1 MSYVQKKKNGN
12 GSWAHMEESFLDLVL
27 IAIKLIIKN
36 VKAEISL
43 LLTDS

>member
-1 MSYVQKKKNGN
+1 
-12 GSWAHMEESFLDLVL
+12 MEESFLDLVL

-43 LLTDS
+43 LLTIS